1 MQISYGVGDM
11 EYNQRLMHVAEAVAR
26 GFVEAAIPGR
36 YLVNTLPFLKYVPA
50 WFPGAGWRRRLKKLT
65 AINDRLLSEP
75 YEDAKVRAVRLGTF
89 LCRVL
94 ALTSLVG
101 QGNPE
106 RLPQYHRFPGGAL
119 ACSRRPRI
127 CYPRNDSTVH
137 GGYLLR
143 SRS

>member
-11 EYNQRLMHVAEAVAR
+11 EYNERLMHVAEAVAR

-75 YEDAKVRAVRLGTF
+75 FEDAKVRAVRQSLHIAT
-89 LCRVL
+89 LSMESDQD
-94 ALTSLVG
+94 TS
-101 QGNPE
+101 
-106 RLPQYHRFPGGAL
+106 
-119 ACSRRPRI
+119 RPRGFRVTI
-127 CYPRNDSTVH
+127 QISSTP
-137 GGYLLR
+137 
-143 SRS
+143 